1 MPQPQPQP
9 TETGN
14 GGLPATAEYFCA

>member
-9 TETGN
+9 TETRH